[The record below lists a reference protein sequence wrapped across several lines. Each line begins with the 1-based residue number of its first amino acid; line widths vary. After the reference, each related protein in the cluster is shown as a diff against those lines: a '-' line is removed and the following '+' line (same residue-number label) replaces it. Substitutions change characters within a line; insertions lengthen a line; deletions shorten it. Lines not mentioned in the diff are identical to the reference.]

1 MPQTPSHL
9 CEKEKRPFGRANKET
24 SMYLHIGNNVM
35 LPEKHIIGVF
45 DLEITSQSKR
55 TSEFLRRAEEESLV
69 IDACEDIPKSFL
81 VCDHPYHPQLVYLS
95 ELSSQTL
102 QKRMEE

>member
-1 MPQTPSHL
+1 
-9 CEKEKRPFGRANKET
+9 
-24 SMYLHIGNNVM
+24 MYLHIGNNVM

-55 TSEFLRRAEEESLV
+55 TSEFLRRAEDESLV
-69 IDACEDIPKSFL
+69 IDACEDIPKSFV
-81 VCDHPYHPQLVYLS
+81 VCDHPYHPQSVYLS

-102 QKRMEE
+102 QKRMEEQT

>member
-1 MPQTPSHL
+1 
-9 CEKEKRPFGRANKET
+9 
-24 SMYLHIGNNVM
+24 MYLHIGNNVM

-55 TSEFLRRAEEESLV
+55 TSEFLGRAEDESLV

-102 QKRMEE
+102 QKRMEEQT

>member
-1 MPQTPSHL
+1 
-9 CEKEKRPFGRANKET
+9 
-24 SMYLHIGNNVM
+24 MYLHIGNNVM

-55 TSEFLRRAEEESLV
+55 TSEFLRQAEEESLV

-81 VCDHPYHPQLVYLS
+81 VCDHPYHLQLVYLS
-95 ELSSQTL
+95 ELSSATL
-102 QKRMEE
+102 QRRMEEQQ

>member
-1 MPQTPSHL
+1 
-9 CEKEKRPFGRANKET
+9 
-24 SMYLHIGNNVM
+24 MYLHIGNNVM

-55 TSEFLRRAEEESLV
+55 TSEFLSRAEDESLV

-81 VCDHPYHPQLVYLS
+81 VCDHPYHLQLVYLS

-102 QKRMEE
+102 QKRMEEQT

>member
-1 MPQTPSHL
+1 
-9 CEKEKRPFGRANKET
+9 
-24 SMYLHIGNNVM
+24 MYLHIGNNVM

-55 TSEFLRRAEEESLV
+55 TSEFLRQAEEESLV

-81 VCDHPYHPQLVYLS
+81 VCDHPYHLQLVYLS
-95 ELSSQTL
+95 ELSSATL
-102 QKRMEE
+102 QKRMEEQQ

>member
-1 MPQTPSHL
+1 
-9 CEKEKRPFGRANKET
+9 
-24 SMYLHIGNNVM
+24 MYLHIGNNVM

-55 TSEFLRRAEEESLV
+55 TSEFIRRAEKESLV

-95 ELSSQTL
+95 ELSSATL
-102 QKRMEE
+102 QKRMEEQT